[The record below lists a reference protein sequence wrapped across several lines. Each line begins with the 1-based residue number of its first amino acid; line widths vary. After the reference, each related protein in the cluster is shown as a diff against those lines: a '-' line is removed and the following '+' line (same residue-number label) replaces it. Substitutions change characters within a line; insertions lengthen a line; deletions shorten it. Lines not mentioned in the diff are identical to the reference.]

1 MIIDAYK
8 KDLTDLGYGLP
19 SCMRTAPVLIPY
31 ASVSTVKGFSY
42 SGKTKTGVI
51 TIASSFFKSSV
62 SFGIA
67 YKLDLETFIFY

>member
-1 MIIDAYK
+1 
-8 KDLTDLGYGLP
+8 
-19 SCMRTAPVLIPY
+19 MRTAPVLIPY